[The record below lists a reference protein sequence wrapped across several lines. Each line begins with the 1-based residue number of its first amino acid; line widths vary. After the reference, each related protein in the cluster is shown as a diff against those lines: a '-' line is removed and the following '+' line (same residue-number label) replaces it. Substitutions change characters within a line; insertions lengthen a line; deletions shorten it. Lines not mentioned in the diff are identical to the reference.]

1 MNVVLLSIGN
11 EILAGDT
18 VNTNA
23 SWISKKLTELGC
35 SIKTQMTV
43 PDEKNS
49 IQVALKSNLKNNPAL
64 VITTGGLGPT
74 EDDITREV
82 IFDFVGTGYEFDED
96 YWKNLKRRF
105 ERFGFDIPESNRSQA
120 LIPTQG
126 KVIPNS
132 VGSARGLQFQI
143 ASTTLI
149 TLPGVPAE
157 MKAMM
162 TDSVIPM
169 IQENELNP
177 KCIRTLRTT
186 GIPESALI
194 EKIAPVIEKDHACD
208 IGYYPSLFG
217 VDIRISHIDSQPVG
231 LLSKDLYKILEFSMP
246 PH

>member
-23 SWISKKLTELGC
+23 SWISKRLTELGC
-35 SIKTQMTV
+35 SIKIQMTV
-43 PDEKNS
+43 PDEQNS
-49 IQVALKSNLKNNPAL
+49 IQDALKSILKNNPDL

-96 YWKNLKRRF
+96 YWKNLKQRF

-120 LIPTQG
+120 LIPMQG

-143 ASTTLI
+143 DSTTLI

-157 MKAMM
+157 MKSMM
-162 TDSVIPM
+162 H
-169 IQENELNP
+169 
-177 KCIRTLRTT
+177 
-186 GIPESALI
+186 ES
-194 EKIAPVIEKDHACD
+194 
-208 IGYYPSLFG
+208 
-217 VDIRISHIDSQPVG
+217 
-231 LLSKDLYKILEFSMP
+231 
-246 PH
+246 

>member
-43 PDEKNS
+43 PDEQNS
-49 IQVALKSNLKNNPAL
+49 IQDALKSILKNNPDL

-96 YWKNLKRRF
+96 YWKNLKQRF

-120 LIPTQG
+120 LIPMQG

-132 VGSARGLQFQI
+132 VGSARGLQFQLD
-143 ASTTLI
+143 STTLI

-157 MKAMM
+157 MKSMILE
-162 TDSVIPM
+162 SIIPY
-169 IQENELNP
+169 
-177 KCIRTLRTT
+177 IRTQGVSTPNMKLLRTT
-186 GIPESALI
+186 GIPESTLI
-194 EKIAPVIEKDHACD
+194 EKIEPATAKEHHC
-208 IGYYPSLFG
+208 
-217 VDIRISHIDSQPVG
+217 RI
-231 LLSKDLYKILEFSMP
+231 
-246 PH
+246 